1 MRSSRPRSPSW
12 RSGATAGSPSTAS
25 PLEPA
30 SPAAPSTVTGRIEPR
45 LIADAIDA
53 LNVQPEAGPADA
65 ESPRERISALLH
77 HLSDAMRTSPVSA
90 CLPALIDGAERD
102 GALRRLHHRYSDRRR
117 AALVAAI
124 AAAIEAGDLRDDID
138 PELAATAL
146 AGAIIYRRLMTGRP
160 LPADE
165 VDPLI
170 DTVLGAPPAGAAV
183 TLRCPAR
190 GTGAPVQVR
199 STLRTG
205 HRRHPASRPD
215 LH

>member
-1 MRSSRPRSPSW
+1 MLFDLCNTTVAEYPLSVSQSQPRVDPRILRSRRAILEAALAELAERGYGGFAIDGVATRAGVARSTIYRHWPD
-12 RSGATAGSPSTAS
+12 RTA
-25 PLEPA
+25 
-30 SPAAPSTVTGRIEPR
+30 

-170 DTVLGAPPAGAAV
+170 DTVLGAPPAGA
-183 TLRCPAR
+183 
-190 GTGAPVQVR
+190 Q
-199 STLRTG
+199 
-205 HRRHPASRPD
+205 
-215 LH
+215 